1 MKLGRMTRAA
11 TLAASLAAC
20 ATAQANDDAR
30 LVGEM
35 DVAYQAAVE
44 KGDWQAMERILH
56 PGFVLVLGDGR
67 VYTRE
72 EVVGSSKKGVITYR
86 RQAIVPGTQAVRLY
100 GRDTA
105 TVTAQL
111 HLTGKRNDNAASFDF
126 KLWYTDTYVRT
137 AEGWRYAFGQAG
149 TPLPEK
155 PAAS

>member
-1 MKLGRMTRAA
+1 MKFGTMTRAA

-30 LVGEM
+30 VVGEM

-56 PGFVLVLGDGR
+56 PGFVLVLGNGL
-67 VYTRE
+67 VHTRE
-72 EVVGSSKKGVITYR
+72 EVVGSSRRGVITYR
-86 RQAIVPGTQAVRLY
+86 RQSIVPGTQEVRLY

-105 TVTAQL
+105 TVTALL
-111 HLTGKRNDNAASFDF
+111 HLTGKRNDNGASLDF

-137 AEGWRYAFGQAG
+137 ADGGRYAFGQAG
-149 TPLPEK
+149 TPQPEK

>member
-1 MKLGRMTRAA
+1 MKFGTMTRAA

-30 LVGEM
+30 VVGEM

-56 PGFVLVLGDGR
+56 PGFVLVLGNGL
-67 VYTRE
+67 VHTRE
-72 EVVGSSKKGVITYR
+72 EVVGSSRRGVITYR
-86 RQAIVPGTQAVRLY
+86 RQSIVPGTQEVRLY

-105 TVTAQL
+105 TVTALL
-111 HLTGKRNDNAASFDF
+111 HLTGKRNDNGASFDF

-137 AEGWRYAFGQAG
+137 ADGWRYAFGQAG
-149 TPLPEK
+149 TPQPEK